1 MKIVSKHLDDVLILE
16 PTISTHGLSTE
27 TSITSQDLH
36 RLGITTKFVQD
47 NHSRSIK
54 NVLRGLH
61 YQIARPQGKLIRVV
75 SGSIFDVVVDLR
87 RTSPNF
93 GKAATFVLSEQNGK
107 LVWIPPGYAH
117 GFLVT
122 SDAAD
127 VLYSVTDYRSPEH
140 ERTILWCDP
149 DLAINWPLMGD
160 PPVLSEKDRIGL
172 PFNQADIYTA
182 NFLLRK

>member
-1 MKIVSKHLDDVLILE
+1 MKIVSKHLDDLLVLE
-16 PTISTHGLSTE
+16 PTISIHGLSTE

-36 RLGITTKFVQD
+36 RLGITAKFVQD

-61 YQIARPQGKLIRVV
+61 YQIACPQGKLIRVV
-75 SGSIFDVVVDLR
+75 SGSIFDVPVDLR

-93 GKAATFVLSEQNGK
+93 GKAATFVLSEQNCQ

-127 VLYSVTDYRSPEH
+127 VLYSVTDYRYPED
-140 ERTILWCDP
+140 ERTLLWCDP
-149 DLAINWPLMGD
+149 ALAINWPIMGD
-160 PPVLSEKDRIGL
+160 PPILSEKDRIGL
-172 PFNQADIYTA
+172 LYDQAELYY
-182 NFLLRK
+182 

>member
-1 MKIVSKHLDDVLILE
+1 MKIVSRYLDDLLVLE
-16 PTISTHGLSTE
+16 PTISIHELSTE
-27 TSITSQDLH
+27 TSITCKDLH
-36 RLGITTKFVQD
+36 RLGITAKFVQE

-61 YQIARPQGKLIRVV
+61 YQIACPQGKLIRVV
-75 SGSIFDVVVDLR
+75 SGSIFDVAVDLR

-93 GKAATFVLSEQNGK
+93 GKATNFVLSEENGQ

-127 VLYSVTDYRSPEH
+127 VIYSVTDYRYPEH
-140 ERTILWCDP
+140 ERTLLWSDP
-149 DLAINWPLMGD
+149 DLAINWPLAGD
-160 PPVLSEKDRIGL
+160 PPILSERDRIGL
-172 PFNQADIYTA
+172 PYAQTELYD
-182 NFLLRK
+182 